1 MNSNLSSPRPD
12 WANEIL
18 QNMSEMK
25 KELSKLGGMEKTL
38 NNINRKVESLET
50 KINQVERTAD
60 GCVKSCEFLNTAY
73 EEQKN
78 ELKNAKTTVGS
89 LRKQCE
95 DLEKR
100 ATECEALKDKFQNK
114 LYDLEARSMREN
126 LLFIGIEETE
136 NEDCSLKV
144 KIFCEDE
151 LQMQHD
157 TVEDIVIDR
166 AHRIGKLKVGSV
178 RPIVVK
184 FHRYNEREMV
194 RLKANE
200 RREPL
205 KAKNF
210 TVKPQLPHEVLE
222 ERKPLYSVFENELA
236 KGNRCNFVLDKLY
249 VNGRLY
255 RPPVNPG
262 TSTSAGASAPR
273 T

>member
-1 MNSNLSSPRPD
+1 
-12 WANEIL
+12 
-18 QNMSEMK
+18 
-25 KELSKLGGMEKTL
+25 
-38 NNINRKVESLET
+38 
-50 KINQVERTAD
+50 
-60 GCVKSCEFLNTAY
+60 
-73 EEQKN
+73 
-78 ELKNAKTTVGS
+78 
-89 LRKQCE
+89 
-95 DLEKR
+95 
-100 ATECEALKDKFQNK
+100 
-114 LYDLEARSMREN
+114 MREN

-136 NEDCSLKV
+136 NEDCSRKV

-222 ERKPLYSVFENELA
+222 KRKPLYSVFENELA